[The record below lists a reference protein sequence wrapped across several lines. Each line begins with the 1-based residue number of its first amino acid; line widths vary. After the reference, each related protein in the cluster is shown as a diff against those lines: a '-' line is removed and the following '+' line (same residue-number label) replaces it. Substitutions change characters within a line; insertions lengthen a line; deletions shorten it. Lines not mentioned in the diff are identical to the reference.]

1 MSGSSTGGVR
11 ACFVTLLGTNSCK
24 VRVVVCTLRMISQV
38 RRRKESKG
46 MGRYK
51 HKSIVSHSYPRM
63 AGKSGISACAKSDI
77 VNERVVKRFAQ
88 LLIQIL
94 PRLLE
99 EYREQID
106 KAATSRKN
114 EGVGGAVFD
123 E

>member
-1 MSGSSTGGVR
+1 MR
-11 ACFVTLLGTNSCK
+11 ACFVTLLGANSCK
-24 VRVVVCTLRMISQV
+24 VRVVVCTLRMISESKEE
-38 RRRKESKG
+38 RKESKG

-106 KAATSRKN
+106 KAATCRKN